1 MVGTGVGRGAC
12 SGEEGLSDR
21 IIFPDDFGTR
31 LAVFVDTEEEFDWSD
46 SLSRDDHGVSA
57 VPALREGQAMFEAA
71 GLAPCYLVDTPILDS
86 PLAIDILG
94 SMLAEGK
101 ASVGA
106 HLHPW
111 VTPPFDEDVSLRNSY
126 AGNLP
131 EPVEREKIRHVRRM
145 ITERLGRAPT
155 AYRAGR
161 YGIGPNTYRIL
172 AEEGF
177 VCDTSVRVL
186 FDYSREGGP
195 DFRKASL
202 HPSRVGP
209 DGAIVE
215 LPLTTMLVGRLK
227 GHGRGIFGMSERVP
241 LVRSVLAKSGL
252 AQRIPLTPEG
262 IPADKAC
269 AAIDAALDMGLR
281 LLNFSFHSPSLAIGH
296 TPYVRDAEDL
306 RAFYRWWDTVF
317 AHCHRHGVTPAS
329 LDEVLAAA
337 GVPLP
342 A

>member
-1 MVGTGVGRGAC
+1 M
-12 SGEEGLSDR
+12 
-21 IIFPDDFGTR
+21 
-31 LAVFVDTEEEFDWSD
+31 AVFVDTEEEFDWSD

-57 VPALREGQAMFEAA
+57 VPALRDGQAMFEAA

-86 PLAIDILG
+86 GQAIEILG
-94 SMLAEGK
+94 TMLEACT

-111 VTPPFDEDVSLRNSY
+111 VTPPFDEDVSARNSY

-131 EPVEREKIRHVRRM
+131 EAMERQKIRHVRTL
-145 ITERLGRAPT
+145 ITERLGKAPL

-161 YGIGPNTYRIL
+161 YGIGPNSFRIL

-177 VCDTSVRVL
+177 VCDTSVRAV
-186 FDYSREGGP
+186 FDYSKDGGP

-209 DGAIVE
+209 AGAIVE
-215 LPLTTMLVGRLK
+215 LPLTTVVIGGLGKRGRRL
-227 GHGRGIFGMSERVP
+227 HGLGERAP
-241 LVRSVLAKSGL
+241 ALRSVLSRTGL

-262 IPADKAC
+262 VPAEKAC
-269 AAIDAALDMGLR
+269 AAIDVALDMGLR

-296 TPYVRDAEDL
+296 TPYVRDAADL
-306 RAFYRWWDTVF
+306 RAFYHWWDVVF
-317 AHCHRHGVTPAS
+317 AHCHKRGVAPAS
-329 LDEVLAAA
+329 LEEILAAA
-337 GVPLP
+337 GAALP